1 MDRFE
6 DLKGKVLTVREV
18 ASYLRVHS
26 STIYRM
32 LRKRQLPAFRV
43 GSDWRFTVDEID
55 RWLSE
60 AEARGGAPEVSSQPK
75 SAR

>member
-1 MDRFE
+1 MDRLE
-6 DLKGKVLTVREV
+6 ELSGKVLTVREV
-18 ASYLRVHS
+18 ATYLRVHS

-55 RWLSE
+55 RWLAE
-60 AEARGGAPEVSSQPK
+60 AEARGGAPAISGQRK
-75 SAR
+75 SA